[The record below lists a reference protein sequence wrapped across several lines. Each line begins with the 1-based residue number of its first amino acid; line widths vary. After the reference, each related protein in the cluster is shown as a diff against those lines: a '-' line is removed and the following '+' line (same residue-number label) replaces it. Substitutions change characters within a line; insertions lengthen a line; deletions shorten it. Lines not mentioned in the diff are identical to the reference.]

1 MVNRVEVRCRKLLLP
16 APRALRAL
24 CTGPRCLTQG
34 LGIKMGPR
42 NKNGASESK
51 DRTFAQG
58 LGIKTRNNAGPRKE
72 NTGPRTKISAVPSSL
87 PYNKGPRNENTG
99 QMRDYTGPRN
109 KNQNKTLPFPSLYL
123 LLCLISGPKTKPNN
137 PNPRIVPCS
146 MPYTRGLGPNCTM
159 FYALYQRE
167 NRTNEGPQA
176 KLYHVLCLIPD
187 KSSCCTMFY
196 ALYQTIC
203 TMFYALYQTNQ
214 GQQTR
219 LYHVLCLISVPNP
232 TTISIVP
239 SSMLVKLVVAGV

>member
-1 MVNRVEVRCRKLLLP
+1 
-16 APRALRAL
+16 
-24 CTGPRCLTQG
+24 
-34 LGIKMGPR
+34 MGPR

-159 FYALYQRE
+159 FYALYQ
-167 NRTNEGPQA
+167 
-176 KLYHVLCLIPD
+176 
-187 KSSCCTMFY
+187 
-196 ALYQTIC
+196 
-203 TMFYALYQTNQ
+203 TNQ